1 MDISH
6 LRRMPFHGLC
16 HDIPPDLLRHG
27 RRHHAP
33 SHGGMD
39 DPLAVESQTERLIRH
54 PSELHHPLLGRQ
66 LVKIIS

>member
-16 HDIPPDLLRHG
+16 HHILPDLLHHR

-33 SHGGMD
+33 AHPGMN
-39 DPLAVESQTERLIRH
+39 DPLAIESQAERLIRL
-54 PSELHHPLLGRQ
+54 PSELHHPLFGRE
-66 LVKIIS
+66 LVKILS

>member
-27 RRHHAP
+27 RWHHAP

-39 DPLAVESQTERLIRH
+39 DPLAVESQTERLIRL